1 MLSVTDVWRAA
12 GGDDGK
18 RPAQWLRLPTSDLF
32 LEYIETT
39 VGLSHS
45 DLIQSLNEGG
55 TWNTWAHWQ
64 IGMAYAMKE

>member
-12 GGDDGK
+12 GGDDSK
-18 RPAQWLRLPTSDLF
+18 RPVYWVRQDGTQAF
-32 LEYIETT
+32 IEHL
-39 VGLSHS
+39 VGTMIPDHS